1 MRTVVLSSSISLSA
15 LVLTVLGFA
24 LPTSDAHAQPSRPTI
39 SVSALGPQVGEVV
52 PNFRLQDQ
60 DGTVWTRDAI
70 MGSNGAMIMFH
81 RSADW

>member
-24 LPTSDAHAQPSRPTI
+24 LATVDSNAQPSRATI
-39 SVSALGPQVGEVV
+39 SISALGPQVGEVV
-52 PNFRLQDQ
+52 PDFRLQDQ
-60 DGTVWTRDAI
+60 DGTVWTKDAI